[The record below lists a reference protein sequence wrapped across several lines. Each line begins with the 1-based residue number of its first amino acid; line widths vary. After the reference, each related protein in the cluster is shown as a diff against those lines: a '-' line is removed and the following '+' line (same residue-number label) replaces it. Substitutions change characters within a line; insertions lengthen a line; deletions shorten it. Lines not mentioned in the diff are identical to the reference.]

1 MANEILERLK
11 RYDEG
16 RPGFPGEHWLALAAG
31 IGLWVATRKHPS
43 GSVRL
48 LAGIAGGLLVAR
60 ALSGRRVPRPLQRAI
75 PYATETSRV
84 LPSSATGREGTV
96 PSRL

>member
-1 MANEILERLK
+1 MANQILERLK
-11 RYDEG
+11 RFDEG

-48 LAGIAGGLLVAR
+48 LAGIAGGMLVAR
-60 ALSGRRVPRPLQRAI
+60 SLSGRRVPATLQHAI
-75 PYATETSRV
+75 PYATQTSPV
-84 LPSSATGREGTV
+84 LPSSATGREGTL